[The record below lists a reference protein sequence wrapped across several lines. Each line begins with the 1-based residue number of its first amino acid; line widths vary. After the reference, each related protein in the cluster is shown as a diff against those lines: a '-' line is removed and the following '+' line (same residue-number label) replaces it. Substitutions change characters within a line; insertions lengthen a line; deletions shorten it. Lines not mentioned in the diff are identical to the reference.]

1 MVNVYNDSAHLETSI
16 FASYYRQ
23 QRMLLIY
30 IWRQI
35 QPEMQDLAVNEVYS
49 LPVPVASVTITVT
62 LSTHS
67 KNKQTIIDTV
77 NSPQL
82 CSTRRSTRHTI

>member
-1 MVNVYNDSAHLETSI
+1 MRSHLETSI

-23 QRMLLIY
+23 QTMLLIY

-49 LPVPVASVTITVT
+49 LPVP
-62 LSTHS
+62 
-67 KNKQTIIDTV
+67 
-77 NSPQL
+77 
-82 CSTRRSTRHTI
+82 

>member
-1 MVNVYNDSAHLETSI
+1 MQHTVCSVGLTFTIRPHLETSI

-23 QRMLLIY
+23 QTMVLIY

-49 LPVPVASVTITVT
+49 LPVP
-62 LSTHS
+62 
-67 KNKQTIIDTV
+67 
-77 NSPQL
+77 
-82 CSTRRSTRHTI
+82 